1 MKQLPTVVLKG
12 FPYVK
17 VILYHLHVPS
27 SFEGGT
33 GSDMNMNTS
42 HIIPQGV
49 QAVVTFV
56 GGGAGDGGA
65 RA

>member
-12 FPYVK
+12 CLCFK
-17 VILYHLHVPS
+17 VILYHLHVPN

-33 GSDMNMNTS
+33 GSDINTS